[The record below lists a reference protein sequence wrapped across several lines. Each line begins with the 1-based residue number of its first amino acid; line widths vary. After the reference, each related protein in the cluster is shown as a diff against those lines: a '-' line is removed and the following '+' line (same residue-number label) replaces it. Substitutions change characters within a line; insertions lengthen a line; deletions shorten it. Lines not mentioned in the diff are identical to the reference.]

1 MKANNIFKYIGKSL
15 LGVGV
20 LTLAAACMTSCKDE
34 VEDNGP
40 VYFQF
45 EDLPA
50 DYEFDFKG
58 VDEGTF
64 GNGKKFT
71 IRAHGKWRFEIEN
84 EADLDWVKIW
94 PMEGEDDGFIRF
106 YCKENTMAQKRSAK
120 YRLYLNDVE
129 QEPFILTQGNA
140 LPNLEI
146 NTLGLT
152 FQRQGGE
159 LSVAVTSN
167 IDWNCSVEGVD
178 AAYFTAERRDD
189 KAVVKAEA
197 NTSGK
202 ELEATLVI
210 TGDGDFSNLRHEV
223 SLTQL
228 VAIFFD
234 DFSWLKSKAG
244 ILGWETP
251 VESETRIDK
260 WSAEEKAHGYS
271 SLSTWCYSRTGFIKL
286 GKGKY
291 GGDVAFPTI
300 ADLTEPTNVKVS
312 LKAVGYGD
320 KNSAKDP
327 ITMFYV
333 ALLGPGTITGAEGV
347 DAATG
352 LTIPY
357 KKSASDP
364 IINIPAVKFGLGENN
379 WFLKNIDPTGLKVW
393 TLDETNYSITVKG
406 MDNTSRIVVVAGKA
420 ALDDAYSDPDGHT
433 QRLFLDE
440 FKVVQVK

>member
-1 MKANNIFKYIGKSL
+1 METRNIFKYVRKSL
-15 LGVGV
+15 LG
-20 LTLAAACMTSCKDE
+20 LCALALAATGITSCKE
-34 VEDNGP
+34 EETDNGP
-40 VYFQF
+40 TYFAF

-50 DYEFDFKG
+50 NYLFPYKG

-84 EADLDWVKIW
+84 EEDLEWVKIW

-106 YCKENTMAQKRSAK
+106 YCKENTNAHKRSAT
-120 YRLYLNDVE
+120 YRLYLNGVE
-129 QEPFILTQGNA
+129 QDPFILTQENA
-140 LPNLEI
+140 LPNLDI
-146 NTLGLT
+146 STLSLT

-159 LSVAVTSN
+159 LSVDVNANV
-167 IDWNCSVEGVD
+167 DWTCSVEGAD
-178 AAYFTAERRDD
+178 ASYFIAERKGN
-189 KAVVKAEA
+189 KAVVKTEA

-210 TGDGDFSNLRHEV
+210 KGGEEFPDLRYDV

-251 VESETRIDK
+251 AENETRIDK
-260 WSAEEKAHGYS
+260 WSADEKAHGYT

-286 GKGKY
+286 GKGKF
-291 GGDVAFPTI
+291 GGDVAFPAI
-300 ADLTEPTNVKVS
+300 SELTEPTNVKVS

-333 ALLGPGTITGAEGV
+333 AVLGPGSIVGAEGV
-347 DAATG
+347 GATTG
-352 LTIPY
+352 VTIPY

-379 WFLKNIDPTGLKVW
+379 WFLKNIDATGLKVW
-393 TLDETNYSITVKG
+393 SLDECNYSVNVSG
-406 MDNTSRIVVVAGKA
+406 MDNSTRIVVVAGKA
-420 ALDDAYSDPDGHT
+420 ALEDAYSDPDGHT

-440 FKVVQVK
+440 FKVVQTK

>member
-300 ADLTEPTNVKVS
+300 ADLTE
-312 LKAVGYGD
+312 
-320 KNSAKDP
+320 
-327 ITMFYV
+327 
-333 ALLGPGTITGAEGV
+333 
-347 DAATG
+347 
-352 LTIPY
+352 
-357 KKSASDP
+357 
-364 IINIPAVKFGLGENN
+364 
-379 WFLKNIDPTGLKVW
+379 
-393 TLDETNYSITVKG
+393 
-406 MDNTSRIVVVAGKA
+406 
-420 ALDDAYSDPDGHT
+420 
-433 QRLFLDE
+433 
-440 FKVVQVK
+440 

>member
-1 MKANNIFKYIGKSL
+1 
-15 LGVGV
+15 
-20 LTLAAACMTSCKDE
+20 
-34 VEDNGP
+34 
-40 VYFQF
+40 
-45 EDLPA
+45 
-50 DYEFDFKG
+50 
-58 VDEGTF
+58 
-64 GNGKKFT
+64 
-71 IRAHGKWRFEIEN
+71 
-84 EADLDWVKIW
+84 
-94 PMEGEDDGFIRF
+94 
-106 YCKENTMAQKRSAK
+106 MAQKRSAK

>member
-1 MKANNIFKYIGKSL
+1 MRTKDIFKYLRKSV
-15 LGVGV
+15 VGFSV
-20 LTLAAACMTSCKDE
+20 LALTATCITSCKDDE
-34 VEDNGP
+34 EDNLP
-40 VYFQF
+40 AYFSF

-50 DYEFDFKG
+50 DYLFPYKG
-58 VDEGTF
+58 VDEETF
-64 GNGKKFT
+64 GNGIKFT
-71 IRAHGKWRFEIEN
+71 IRAHGNWRFEIEN
-84 EADLDWVKIW
+84 EEDLEWVKIW
-94 PMEGEDDGFIRF
+94 PMEGVDDGFIRF
-106 YCKENTMAQKRSAK
+106 YCKENDLAQKRSAK
-120 YRLYLNDVE
+120 YRLYLNGVE
-129 QEPFILTQGNA
+129 QEPFVLTQENA

-146 NTLGLT
+146 STLGLT

-159 LSVAVTSN
+159 LSVSVTAN
-167 IDWNCSVEGVD
+167 VDWSCSVEGED
-178 AAYFTAERRDD
+178 ADFFSAEKKND
-189 KAVVKAEA
+189 KAVIRTDA

-210 TGDGDFSNLRHEV
+210 QGEGEARNIRHEV
-223 SLTQL
+223 TLKQL

-234 DFSWLKSKAG
+234 DFSWLKSNAG

-251 VESETRIDK
+251 VENETRIDK
-260 WSAEEKAHGYS
+260 WSAEEKEHGYS

-300 ADLTEPTNVKVS
+300 AELTEPTNVKVS

-327 ITMFYV
+327 ITMFYIAV
-333 ALLGPGTITGAEGV
+333 LGPGSIESAEGV
-347 DAATG
+347 NATTG
-352 LTIPY
+352 ITIPY

-364 IINIPAVKFGLGENN
+364 IINIPAVKFGMGENN

-420 ALDDAYSDPDGHT
+420 ALEDAYSDPDGHT
-433 QRLFLDE
+433 QRLFLDD
-440 FKVVQVK
+440 FKVVQTK